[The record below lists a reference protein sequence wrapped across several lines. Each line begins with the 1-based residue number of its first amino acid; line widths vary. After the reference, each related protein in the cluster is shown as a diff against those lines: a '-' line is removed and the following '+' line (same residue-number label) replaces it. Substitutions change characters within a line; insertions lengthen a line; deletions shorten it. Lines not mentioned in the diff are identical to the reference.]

1 MNQIQALLFAASLQT
16 TPIQQTQTFYISNLS
31 ESDGAKCGEY
41 IAITPQFT
49 QQPEYRVT
57 PQVIAIPDDNDP
69 DVVED

>member
-41 IAITPQFT
+41 ITITPQ
-49 QQPEYRVT
+49 QP
-57 PQVIAIPDDNDP
+57 VIAPEFRITH
-69 DVVED
+69 DVILPEVIEVE